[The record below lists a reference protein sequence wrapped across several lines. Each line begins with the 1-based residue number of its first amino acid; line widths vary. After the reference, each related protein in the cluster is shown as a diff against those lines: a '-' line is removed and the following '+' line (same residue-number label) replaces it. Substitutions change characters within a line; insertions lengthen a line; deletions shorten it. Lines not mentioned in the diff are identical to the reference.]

1 MILKRIDQFLNSIT
15 MYRLVLY
22 GLIGLAAVAMVYAAA
37 GQLPYSP
44 AAMLG
49 SLTLI
54 LFVCYISN
62 HLLAWAFRAQAN
74 IESLYITAFILFFLL
89 TPFTQPSDVL
99 FTATASAVAMA
110 SKYVLAIYKKHLFN
124 PAAFSIFILGTAGL
138 GAGSWW
144 VSDPK
149 LLPFVAVIGLLF
161 VRKIRRFHL
170 FFSFMAVAT
179 VVVTLVNIN
188 NNMDPTLAFI
198 RVFTAWPTIFF
209 ATVMLTEPLTT
220 PPSSRLQLMYGALV
234 GLFFGLPFSIGPFY
248 SSAETA
254 LVIGNVF
261 SYLMSPKRK
270 LVLTLKEKTKL
281 TADMWEFA
289 FTPDKSFTFRPGQYM
304 EWTLSHKHPDSRGN
318 RRYFTIASA
327 PTGRDVRLGVKL
339 APVQPSSF
347 KIKLNSLKKGETI
360 IAGQVAGDFTL
371 PQDANRKVVF
381 IAGGIG
387 ITPFKSMIQYLQD
400 TNQKCDGVL
409 FYSAPT
415 DKEFAYKDFFDGAE
429 KKTGIR
435 AVYIITKQQNV
446 PKNWNGKTGYIT
458 TDVVKSEVPDY
469 LSRTFYLSGPI
480 SMVDSY
486 KTLLKNLGISKNK
499 IVTDYFPGF

>member
-1 MILKRIDQFLNSIT
+1 
-15 MYRLVLY
+15 
-22 GLIGLAAVAMVYAAA
+22 
-37 GQLPYSP
+37 
-44 AAMLG
+44 
-49 SLTLI
+49 
-54 LFVCYISN
+54 
-62 HLLAWAFRAQAN
+62 
-74 IESLYITAFILFFLL
+74 
-89 TPFTQPSDVL
+89 
-99 FTATASAVAMA
+99 
-110 SKYVLAIYKKHLFN
+110 
-124 PAAFSIFILGTAGL
+124 
-138 GAGSWW
+138 
-144 VSDPK
+144 
-149 LLPFVAVIGLLF
+149 
-161 VRKIRRFHL
+161 
-170 FFSFMAVAT
+170 
-179 VVVTLVNIN
+179 
-188 NNMDPTLAFI
+188 
-198 RVFTAWPTIFF
+198 
-209 ATVMLTEPLTT
+209 MLTEPLTT